1 MSDHEHIDTQ
11 KAAGDPQ
18 RVAVALVPED
28 EAKEIEDELV
38 KQAEAE
44 EAVRSQPQPEKD
56 QLVLPGL
63 IEAAQP
69 IPSGPDIRAA
79 REAAGMNLRDFAR
92 MVGGGAIGTWSHYET
107 GKPIRV
113 KSIPPDVW
121 QRVLDFIAQHGKK
134 GAEKRESVT

>member
-1 MSDHEHIDTQ
+1 VPAELWST
-11 KAAGDPQ
+11 
-18 RVAVALVPED
+18 VALVPED

-44 EAVRSQPQPEKD
+44 EAARSQPQPTKD

-63 IEAAQP
+63 IEDAQP

-79 REAAGMNLRDFAR
+79 RDAAGLTIRDFAN
-92 MVGGGAIGTWSHYET
+92 MIQGPKYATWSNYET

-113 KSIPPDVW
+113 KSISPEVW
-121 QRVLDFIAQHGKK
+121 QRVRDFIATGGKK
-134 GAEKRESVT
+134 EGKDA

>member
-1 MSDHEHIDTQ
+1 MSDHEHIDTL

-79 REAAGMNLRDFAR
+79 REAAGVNLRDFAR
-92 MVGGGAIGTWSHYET
+92 MMNGPAFKTWSNYET

-113 KSIPPDVW
+113 KSEVW
-121 QRVLDFIAQHGKK
+121 QRVRDFISQHGKK
-134 GAEKRESVT
+134 GL